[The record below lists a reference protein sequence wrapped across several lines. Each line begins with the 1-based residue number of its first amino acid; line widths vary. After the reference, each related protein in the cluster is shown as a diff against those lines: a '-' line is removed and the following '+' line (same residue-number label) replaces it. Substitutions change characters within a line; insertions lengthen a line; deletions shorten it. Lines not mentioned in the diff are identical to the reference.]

1 MRRGA
6 RKTREQE
13 LALSGYLMNDNVK
26 KALSELE
33 RECPGYAWSLNV
45 LRVRI
50 TELETER
57 DDERDQRIV
66 AEVDRDRAHGAREV
80 LGKLLVERDALR
92 AQVEAL
98 ERERDML
105 QTALRDNSAAH
116 SETGKMLLRAEA
128 ERDALRAWVSAV
140 SEALGAIEPVSDC
153 RVELSADAAAALAG
167 TLRAQVEAARTYA
180 RQALDYGEDCDATD
194 LLAAMDEAKP

>member
-1 MRRGA
+1 MVA
-6 RKTREQE
+6 
-13 LALSGYLMNDNVK
+13 
-26 KALSELE
+26 
-33 RECPGYAWSLNV
+33 
-45 LRVRI
+45 
-50 TELETER
+50 ER

-98 ERERDML
+98 WRVRDML

-116 SETGKMLLRAEA
+116 SETGKALLRAEA
-128 ERDALRAWVSAV
+128 
-140 SEALGAIEPVSDC
+140 
-153 RVELSADAAAALAG
+153 
-167 TLRAQVEAARTYA
+167 QVGAARTYA